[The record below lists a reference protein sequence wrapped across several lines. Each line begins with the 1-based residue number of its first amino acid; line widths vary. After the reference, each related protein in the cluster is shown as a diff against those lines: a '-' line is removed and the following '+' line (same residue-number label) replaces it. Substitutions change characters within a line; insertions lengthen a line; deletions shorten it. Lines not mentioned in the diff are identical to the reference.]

1 MKKAIYFVF
10 GFFLYIYAMH
20 FEVASKQRIGNEIAT
35 RAEAE
40 IYFRSED
47 SNGIEDSL
55 INGLV
60 TLARETM
67 EKAINRSLVSHEVV
81 CYASDW
87 KGFLPYGPIDPES
100 IDSDNIITVQGN
112 SYPYVIVGEDQT
124 QITYETECYIG
135 EGLKNAVLEL
145 AAYFYERGDY
155 EGASIPPKLKPI
167 IALHK
172 LRFSF

>member
-1 MKKAIYFVF
+1 
-10 GFFLYIYAMH
+10 MH
-20 FEVASKQRIGNEIAT
+20 FEIASKQRIGNEIAT
-35 RAEAE
+35 RQEAE

-47 SNGIEDSL
+47 SDGIEDSL

-67 EKAINRSLVSHEVV
+67 ERAINRSLVSHEVI

-87 KGFLPYGPIDPES
+87 KGFLPFGPIDPES
-100 IDSDNIITVQGN
+100 IQSDNMITVQGN

-124 QITYETECYIG
+124 QITYETECYISG
-135 EGLKNAVLEL
+135 DLKNAVLEL
-145 AAYFYERGDY
+145 AAYWYERGDY

-167 IALHK
+167 IQLHK
-172 LRFSF
+172 LKFSF

>member
-1 MKKAIYFVF
+1 
-10 GFFLYIYAMH
+10 MH
-20 FEVASKQRIGNEIAT
+20 FEIASKQRIGNEIAT

-100 IDSDNIITVQGN
+100 IDSDNMITVQGN

-135 EGLKNAVLEL
+135 EGGFPSEKNLLLLFWNWQLISMSVAIMKGLQ
-145 AAYFYERGDY
+145 
-155 EGASIPPKLKPI
+155 S
-167 IALHK
+167 
-172 LRFSF
+172 LRN

>member
-1 MKKAIYFVF
+1 
-10 GFFLYIYAMH
+10 MH
-20 FEVASKQRIGNEIAT
+20 FEIASKQRIGNEIAT
-35 RAEAE
+35 RQEAE

-67 EKAINRSLVSHEVV
+67 ERAINRSLVSHEVI

-87 KGFLPYGPIDPES
+87 KGFLPFGPIDPES
-100 IDSDNIITVQGN
+100 IQSDNMITVQGN
-112 SYPYVIVGEDQT
+112 SYPYVIVGDNQT
-124 QITYETECYIG
+124 QITYETECYISG
-135 EGLKNAVLEL
+135 DLKNAVLEL
-145 AAYFYERGDY
+145 AAYWYERGDY

-172 LRFSF
+172 LKFSF

>member
-1 MKKAIYFVF
+1 
-10 GFFLYIYAMH
+10 MH
-20 FEVASKQRIGNEIAT
+20 FEIASKQRIGNEIAT
-35 RAEAE
+35 RQEAE

-47 SNGIEDSL
+47 SDGIEDSL

-67 EKAINRSLVSHEVV
+67 ERAINRSLVSHEVI

-87 KGFLPYGPIDPES
+87 KGFLPFGPIDPES
-100 IDSDNIITVQGN
+100 IQSDNMITVQGN

-124 QITYETECYIG
+124 QITYETECYISG
-135 EGLKNAVLEL
+135 DLKNAVLEL
-145 AAYFYERGDY
+145 AAYWYERGDY

>member
-20 FEVASKQRIGNEIAT
+20 FEIASKQRIGNEIAT
-35 RAEAE
+35 RQEAE

-47 SNGIEDSL
+47 SDGIEDSL

-67 EKAINRSLVSHEVV
+67 EKAINRSLVSHEVI

-124 QITYETECYIG
+124 QITYKTECYVSG
-135 EGLKNAVLEL
+135 ELKNAVLEL
-145 AAYFYERGDY
+145 AAYYYERGDY
-155 EGASIPPKLKPI
+155 EGSSIPPKLKPI